1 MKNIFLTFLILT
13 SALLAN
19 AQLDNAKLLDL
30 MESQHYQE
38 AANYLEGLYP
48 NGTDDPKI
56 IHRLAYSYLMSGNLP
71 KAEQNYQALL
81 QKDSTNISV
90 LNSLASIASKKGN
103 SKKVMTFYQKI
114 YNLDSTNFNIV
125 KQMAYTYVKM
135 GNGFKYA
142 AFLNKANQLNPQ
154 DGDVASDLS
163 TILIL
168 SKLLPQ
174 ADSIL
179 DMALKADS
187 LNTMLLRS
195 KLLIKD
201 ALRDYKG
208 VIKIGE
214 MIFSL
219 ADSTAEIEN
228 KVAQAYYYTKD
239 YRKCLELMKAIEK
252 KDLANET
259 TFYYLGLCYRKLD
272 QIELSNDYLN
282 KAIVAGISNNIN
294 IYYQELASNREKQKM
309 YGTSLYDYQKA
320 QEFSE
325 DNAVNYSIALLYDQY
340 LQKPKS
346 ALIYY
351 QKFLKDVDAKIKGNQ
366 PYIDFYEA
374 RIKEIK
380 AMK

>member
-13 SALLAN
+13 SVLLAN
-19 AQLDNAKLLDL
+19 AQVDNAKLLDL
-30 MESQHYQE
+30 MESQHFQE
-38 AANYLEGLYP
+38 AANYLESLYP

-103 SKKVMTFYQKI
+103 SKKVMAFYQKI
-114 YNLDSTNFNIV
+114 YDLDSTNFNIV
-125 KQMAYTYVKM
+125 KQMAYTYVKL
-135 GNGFKYA
+135 GNGNDYKDY
-142 AFLNKANQLNPQ
+142 LTKANRLNPK
-154 DGDVASDLS
+154 DGDVASDLA
-163 TILIL
+163 LIL
-168 SKLLPQ
+168 TATKKYAK
-174 ADSIL
+174 ADSVL
-179 DMALKADS
+179 DIALKADS
-187 LNTMLLRS
+187 LNIILLRG
-195 KLLIKD
+195 KFFIKD
-201 ALRDYKG
+201 ATMDYKS

-219 ADSTAEIEN
+219 ADSTVDVEN

-239 YRKCLELMKAIEK
+239 YRKSLELMQAIDR

-259 TFYYLGLCYRKLD
+259 TFYYMGLCYRKLD
-272 QIELSNDYLN
+272 QVELSNDYLN

-294 IYYQELASNREKQKM
+294 IYYQELAANRETQKM
-309 YGTSLYDYQKA
+309 YGTSLYDYKKA

-325 DNAVNYSIALLYDQY
+325 DNTVNYSIARIYDQY

-366 PYIDFYEA
+366 PYIDYCEA

-380 AMK
+380 TMK